1 MTEQE
6 KEWFDALTLDRS
18 ESAHMLEKPSMRGVQ
33 RSVVDKYTDQAH
45 FIYELLQ
52 NADDV
57 KATTCKF
64 RLEEN
69 GLYFTHNGSVR
80 FTVSNPQNEEADTN
94 NSVLGHIN
102 AITSI
107 ANSNKTG
114 ASIGKFGVGFK
125 AVFQYTQTPHI
136 YDPKIR
142 FKMERFIVP
151 HILDADLEGRKPL
164 ETVFFFPF
172 DHKEKQPKE
181 SHDEILEKLKALE
194 FPVLFLSSLKS
205 VSFEAEEVTGKYTKE
220 VTRNIEQGD
229 ITVQWI
235 TLALVVNGRRTTQC
249 LLLFTRNND
258 SGHLCGIGYALGE
271 SGRLTP
277 INRPAFCFFPTKE
290 VTNLNFILHA
300 PFLLTDS
307 REGIKAGENHNN
319 ELIEQ
324 LAELAANSLPIL
336 RDVKLIDDG
345 ILEII
350 PYDEARFSGL
360 DNRTRISFK
369 PFFTAIKD
377 RLQTDILLPAENG
390 ECSPKSLSYWA
401 SDTELVGLFSDKQ
414 LAQLTKTEKAHWII
428 RSRGWKEVQNA
439 NKPLAHYIDSGNVRF
454 HKYPNLIVA
463 SFDPEVI
470 LKKITADFISA
481 QSHQWLHKFYAYLS
495 ERVSYQKFVKE
506 KPIFL
511 DQDDKAASAFD
522 GNDQLILF
530 LPDDDIDGYTTVKKE
545 LLSKKATREFIEKFG
560 IKKPSLRDEIYNKIL
575 PAYNTDKGI
584 DTSPHFI
591 KFFRY
596 FKECPNDKVSEFI
609 GLIKHKEFLLF
620 TTVDSPKV
628 YRDMAG
634 KLYLPTPD
642 LKAWFETKPKTP
654 FLLLDKYHDM
664 VEEKDYANL
673 NEFFEKLGVSK
684 TPCVLSCTIS
694 STKLGTQRV
703 TWSGKQHDFEDK
715 YLDGCQ
721 QVIENINATRSALLW
736 NVLVSAD
743 QFHSLKGRHTWFYY
757 SHQIEDFKS
766 TEEMRLLTAKWILNK
781 SGELVSADAV
791 TIQTLSNEYDIACT
805 GAKALIRFL
814 GIRDEAQDTEHLSE
828 EEARKIK
835 LADVIEQSGLSEDE
849 IRAAIEDAKRK
860 KDVQP
865 LTGKDEFS
873 PSEGGGGFVD
883 KAVPSP
889 VLDRISDLIRKQ
901 RSSSH
906 LSPGDTERERTSD
919 SDDYNPAPVDY
930 SKKIARAEERNANE
944 IAKLEREEA
953 LYNKA
958 NDLPRYSYG
967 WFLALLEL
975 ECMASCE
982 KNANGKTISIS
993 FGKVERDSQSSRTIV
1008 LKQPNRFIP
1017 QSIEEFSGV
1026 RIDLDFG
1033 NGHTGKLHVESFTAR
1048 EFSLF
1053 GKLASVDELS
1063 GIDLSPLRQ
1072 NSCRLKF

>member
-6 KEWFDALTLDRS
+6 KKWFEALTQDRS
-18 ESAHMLEKPSMRGVQ
+18 DGADMLERPFMRGVQ
-33 RSVVDKYTDQAH
+33 RSVVDKYSDQAH

-57 KATTCKF
+57 KATIATF
-64 RLEEN
+64 RLEES
-69 GLYFTHNGSVR
+69 GLYFTHNGSVH

-94 NSVLGHIN
+94 NSILGHIN

-142 FKMERFIVP
+142 FKIERFIVP
-151 HILDADLEGRKPL
+151 HTLDADLEGREPS

-205 VSFEAEEVTGKYTKE
+205 VSFEADGVTGEYTKE
-220 VTRNIEQGD
+220 VTLKIEKSD

-235 TLALVVNGRRTTQC
+235 TLALVVNGQRTTQC
-249 LLLFTRNND
+249 LLLFTRNSG
-258 SGHLCGIGYALGE
+258 SGHLCAIGYALGE
-271 SGRLTP
+271 SGRLMP
-277 INRPAFCFFPTKE
+277 IDRPAFCFFPTKE

-336 RDVKLIDDG
+336 RDVKLIEDG

-360 DNRTRISFK
+360 DDRTRISFK

-377 RLQTDILLPAENG
+377 RLQTDILLPAANG

-414 LAQLTKTEKAHWII
+414 LAQLTKTEKAHWIV

-454 HKYPNLIVA
+454 RKEPNLIVA

-511 DQDDKAASAFD
+511 DQDGNAASAFD
-522 GNDQLILF
+522 GKDQLVLF
-530 LPDDDIDGYTTVKKE
+530 LPDDDIDGYITVKKE

-560 IKKPSLRDEIYNKIL
+560 VKKPSLRDEIYNKIL

-584 DTSPHFI
+584 DTSPHFM

-609 GLIKHKEFLLF
+609 GLIKDKEFLHF
-620 TTVDSPKV
+620 TTADNPKV
-628 YRDMAG
+628 YRGMAG
-634 KLYLPTPD
+634 NLYQPTPD
-642 LKAWFETKPKTP
+642 LKAWFETKPDTR
-654 FLLLDKYHDM
+654 FLFLDKYHEM
-664 VEEKDYANL
+664 VDEKDHPSL
-673 NEFFEKLGVSK
+673 NEFFERLGVSK
-684 TPCVLSCTIS
+684 IPRMFSRTIS
-694 STKLGTQRV
+694 FAELGGQHVSR
-703 TWSGKQHDFEDK
+703 SGKTHEYKDK
-715 YLDGCQ
+715 YLDGCE
-721 QVIENINATRSALLW
+721 QVIASINATCSVLLW
-736 NVLVSAD
+736 RVLANAD
-743 QFHSLKGRHTWFYY
+743 QLHNLKGRHTWFYC
-757 SHQIEDFKS
+757 HR
-766 TEEMRLLTAKWILNK
+766 T
-781 SGELVSADAV
+781 LV
-791 TIQTLSNEYDIACT
+791 QNY
-805 GAKALIRFL
+805 AL
-814 GIRDEAQDTEHLSE
+814 
-828 EEARKIK
+828 
-835 LADVIEQSGLSEDE
+835 
-849 IRAAIEDAKRK
+849 
-860 KDVQP
+860 
-865 LTGKDEFS
+865 
-873 PSEGGGGFVD
+873 
-883 KAVPSP
+883 
-889 VLDRISDLIRKQ
+889 
-901 RSSSH
+901 
-906 LSPGDTERERTSD
+906 
-919 SDDYNPAPVDY
+919 
-930 SKKIARAEERNANE
+930 
-944 IAKLEREEA
+944 
-953 LYNKA
+953 
-958 NDLPRYSYG
+958 
-967 WFLALLEL
+967 
-975 ECMASCE
+975 
-982 KNANGKTISIS
+982 
-993 FGKVERDSQSSRTIV
+993 
-1008 LKQPNRFIP
+1008 
-1017 QSIEEFSGV
+1017 
-1026 RIDLDFG
+1026 
-1033 NGHTGKLHVESFTAR
+1033 
-1048 EFSLF
+1048 
-1053 GKLASVDELS
+1053 
-1063 GIDLSPLRQ
+1063 
-1072 NSCRLKF
+1072 